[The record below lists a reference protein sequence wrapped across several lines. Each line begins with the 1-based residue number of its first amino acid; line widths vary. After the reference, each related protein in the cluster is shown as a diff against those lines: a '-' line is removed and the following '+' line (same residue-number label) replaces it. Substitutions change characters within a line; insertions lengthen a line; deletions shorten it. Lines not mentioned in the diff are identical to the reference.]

1 MWSEALHSYTRVINE
16 SMSAMQ
22 LSFIYVLGLISFW
35 GLLYILYV
43 ISVTIG
49 GELKYSDCTFST
61 VMMIQYSTFFQSFF

>member
-43 ISVTIG
+43 ISVMIG
-49 GELKYSDCTFST
+49 GELKYSDCIFST
-61 VMMIQYSTFFQSFF
+61 VMMTQYSTFFQSFF